1 MGGPHGPPIPGHL
14 SGRGFFGAVRRG
26 WIGAALLAAAVPA
39 AWAQSVKDFVE
50 VEGARPNKL
59 RGYGLVTGLGG
70 TGDSARD
77 ESARLMKAMLQNL
90 VAPEA
95 SVQKVEGRN
104 AALVL
109 VTAELRP
116 FQKQGTRLDV
126 SVSALGDAKSLAG
139 GELQLTDLR
148 GPLGRRGPIYA
159 LASGRLTVQG
169 DGKRGSLTSATIPN
183 GAIVERELE
192 HRFVAEV
199 RVPVPGGEEL
209 RRKGF
214 KLVLK
219 RPDPVLA
226 SQLAGQINASAV
238 VGTGGRLDV
247 AASLDGGSVLV
258 RIPTV
263 EEYRRVTGS
272 EPEVDYEREPVRWLD
287 FILSRPVLLSVPET
301 AAVVVNEAARTIS
314 WTGDVRLREGS
325 VMVAAGGRP
334 GVFHAREGQRFSEFM
349 EKAGTLLTD
358 QQLIDLVRALDQ
370 AGILKAELRTP

>member
-1 MGGPHGPPIPGHL
+1 MGGPHGPPITGQLP
-14 SGRGFFGAVRRG
+14 RGGFHRMARRG
-26 WIGAALLAAAVPA
+26 WVLAALMAAAPA
-39 AWAQSVKDFVE
+39 AWAQSVQDFVE
-50 VEGARPNKL
+50 VEGARSNKL

-70 TGDSARD
+70 TGDSPRE
-77 ESARLMKAMLQNL
+77 ESARLMRTMLQNL
-90 VAPEA
+90 VSPEA
-95 SVQKVEGRN
+95 SVQKIEGRN

-116 FQKQGTRLDV
+116 FQKQGTRMDV

-148 GPLGRRGPIYA
+148 GPLGRRGPVYA
-159 LASGRLTVQG
+159 LASGRLVVQG
-169 DGKRGSLTSATIPN
+169 DGKRGSLTSAAVPN

-238 VGTGGRLDV
+238 AGSGGRLDV

-263 EEYRRVTGS
+263 GEYREVTGS
-272 EPEVDYEREPVRWLD
+272 DPEVDYEREPVRWLD
-287 FILSRPVLLSVPET
+287 FILSRPVVLSVPEA
-301 AAVVVNEAARTIS
+301 AAVVVNDAARTIS

-325 VMVAAGGRP
+325 VLVAAGGKP
-334 GVFHAREGQRFSEFM
+334 AVFHAREGQRLSDFM
-349 EKAGTLLTD
+349 ERAGSALGE
-358 QQLIDLVRALDQ
+358 QQLIDLVRALDR
-370 AGILKAELRTP
+370 AGLLKADLRAP